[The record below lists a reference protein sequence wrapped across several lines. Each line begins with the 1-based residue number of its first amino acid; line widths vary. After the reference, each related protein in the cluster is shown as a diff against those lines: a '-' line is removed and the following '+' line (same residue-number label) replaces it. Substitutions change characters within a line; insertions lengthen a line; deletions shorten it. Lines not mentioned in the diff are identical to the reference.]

1 MTEKQA
7 QRVSHLLSELRYN
20 EQKAKEVDSAL
31 MINHLTVILHEE
43 YPVVYHDVF
52 KWLKSKLLG
61 MLNSKKKELLDE
73 LSKL

>member
-7 QRVSHLLSELRYN
+7 QRASHLLSELRYN
-20 EQKAKEVDSAL
+20 EQKTKEVAGAL
-31 MINHLTVILHEE
+31 IINHLAVILHEE
-43 YPVVYHDVF
+43 YPDTYHAVF
-52 KWLKSKLLG
+52 KELKSKLLG